1 MRGDDVR
8 QVALARC
15 DEPALGAK
23 RREGRGK
30 RQAAGDTVGGGFV
43 TVAGAHERITAPRG
57 SRTPGRGT
65 NGGGEGSR
73 TPVPDNNPGRDY
85 MLSRNLISAA
95 GTPSDT
101 LPRRLAGMKNLGLPR
116 AVPAS
121 THACCCVPPAQQV
134 SAGERHGTL
143 GRESQLL
150 VSSFV

>member
-1 MRGDDVR
+1 MDELQAEDVGGRGST
-8 QVALARC
+8 QALPIALHSLARN
-15 DEPALGAK
+15 DPDAATFALRDLSWRAK
-23 RREGRGK
+23 
-30 RQAAGDTVGGGFV
+30 
-43 TVAGAHERITAPRG
+43 I
-57 SRTPGRGT
+57 
-65 NGGGEGSR
+65 GGGEGSR

-101 LPRRLAGMKNLGLPR
+101 LPRRLAGMKNLGPPR